1 MRYFP
6 IFIDLDGRMV
16 VIVGGGEEAL
26 RKVRLLSRTAARI
39 VVVADALHPELAAN
53 PKVEWTSQPFSP
65 VLLDGAALAV
75 CADATLNDAVSAAAQ
90 ARGIPVN
97 AVDCA
102 DLSTFIVPSI
112 VDRAPVVVAIGTEGT
127 APMLGQ
133 GLRARID
140 AMLPQALGSLAE
152 TAARLRGRVAKTI
165 PAGNRRRSFWQRLFF
180 GDVRDSYLAG
190 DLSGFQSGVEALF
203 RSEAAP
209 AQGRVSFVDLGP
221 GDPELLTIKAQRKL
235 LEADVIVH
243 DRFLDSAR
251 LEMARRDAVR
261 IPASR
266 NATAILL
273 EEAAAGRHVVRVS
286 QGEADVE
293 EILSVT
299 EAGIPVET
307 VPGISSPARLQA
319 AFPVRDDI
327 SDAILRA
334 AS

>member
-6 IFIDLDGRMV
+6 IFIDLDARTV

-53 PKVEWTSQPFSP
+53 PNVEWTAQPFSP
-65 VLLDGAALAV
+65 ALLDGAALAV
-75 CADATLNDAVSAAAQ
+75 CAEASLNEAVSAVAR

-140 AMLPQALGSLAE
+140 AMLPQALGSLAD

-180 GDVRDSYLAG
+180 GDARDAYLSG
-190 DLSGFQSGVEALF
+190 DLARFQSGVEALF
-203 RSEAAP
+203 RSENVP
-209 AQGRVSFVDLGP
+209 PQGRVSFVDLGP
-221 GDPELLTIKAQRKL
+221 GDPELMTIKAQRKL

-243 DRFLDSAR
+243 DRFLDPAR

-261 IPASR
+261 IPSSAD
-266 NATAILL
+266 ATVLLL
-273 EEAAAGRHVVRVS
+273 EQAAAGRHVVRVF

-293 EILSVT
+293 EVLAVT
-299 EAGIPVET
+299 EAGIPFET
-307 VPGISSPARLQA
+307 VHGISFSSPAA